1 MNVNN
6 HQCQELLIKD
16 NLYMVNTVVTFRL
29 FVSTAYFYK
38 TFLTKFI
45 LLMLILCNISLGL
58 IKQKCYYEVD
68 HELIE
73 DSC

>member
-1 MNVNN
+1 MAN
-6 HQCQELLIKD
+6 I
-16 NLYMVNTVVTFRL
+16 VVIFWL

-45 LLMLILCNISLGL
+45 LLMLISFNISLGL

>member
-6 HQCQELLIKD
+6 HQCQELLIQE
-16 NLYMVNTVVTFRL
+16 NLYMVNTVDI

>member
-16 NLYMVNTVVTFRL
+16 NLYMVNTVVI
-29 FVSTAYFYK
+29 FVSTTYFYK

-45 LLMLILCNISLGL
+45 LLMLILFNISLGL

>member
-1 MNVNN
+1 MAN
-6 HQCQELLIKD
+6 I
-16 NLYMVNTVVTFRL
+16 VVI